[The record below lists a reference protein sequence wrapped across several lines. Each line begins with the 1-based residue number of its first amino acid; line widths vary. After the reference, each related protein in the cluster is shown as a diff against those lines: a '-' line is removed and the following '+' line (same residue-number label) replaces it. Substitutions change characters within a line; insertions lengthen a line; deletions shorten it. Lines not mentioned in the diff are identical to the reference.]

1 VSELTPTFE
10 IAVTLDGDDYPPTAT
25 ESVRLV
31 LEETLK
37 AMVTTRLIRGYAL
50 DLKVAA

>member
-10 IAVTLDGDDYPPTAT
+10 IAVTIDGDDYPPTAT

-37 AMVTTRLIRGYAL
+37 AMETTRLIRSFTL
-50 DLKVAA
+50 TEKVQA